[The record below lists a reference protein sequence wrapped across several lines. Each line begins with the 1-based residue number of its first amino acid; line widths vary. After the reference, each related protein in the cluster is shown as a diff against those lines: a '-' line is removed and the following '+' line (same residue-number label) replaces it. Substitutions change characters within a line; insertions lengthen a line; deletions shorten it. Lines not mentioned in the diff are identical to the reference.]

1 MASCLSARMQVLDTT
16 SFVLCTCFLHDLLL
30 LQPFEMDERAVFL
43 RFELFAKRLNKLISM
58 FTTVHQFSSLEQH
71 THIAG
76 NRSCV
81 PRFKSYTST

>member
-1 MASCLSARMQVLDTT
+1 MKVVL
-16 SFVLCTCFLHDLLL
+16 LLVFCL
-30 LQPFEMDERAVFL
+30 LQPLEMDERAVFL

-76 NRSCV
+76 APGVSTTLLTVFLMPTAKLSCW
-81 PRFKSYTST
+81 